1 MAARPIKSYGKKKYN
16 FKDSRFKLQPDM
28 KGFLCTCN
36 YGEKDCQKEAINLL
50 REYSE
55 ENDVSLYNCVHF
67 TLICLI
73 TIIIIYKNLSKNYQK
88 RKVT

>member
-1 MAARPIKSYGKKKYN
+1 MAARPNKSSFYAKKKYN
-16 FKDSRFKLQPDM
+16 FKDNRNKLQPDM

-55 ENDVSLYNCVHF
+55 EKEV
-67 TLICLI
+67 TLFG
-73 TIIIIYKNLSKNYQK
+73 
-88 RKVT
+88 

>member
-1 MAARPIKSYGKKKYN
+1 MAARPAKSLFYGKKKYN
-16 FKDSRFKLQPDM
+16 FKDSRLKLQPDM

-55 ENDVSLYNCVHF
+55 EIDVSLHFVFLYN
-67 TLICLI
+67 
-73 TIIIIYKNLSKNYQK
+73 IINFILNHGFYL
-88 RKVT
+88 

>member
-1 MAARPIKSYGKKKYN
+1 MAARPTKSYGKKKYN
-16 FKDSRFKLQPDM
+16 FKDNRFNLQPDM

-55 ENDVSLYNCVHF
+55 EKDVSLLYLNGFVN
-67 TLICLI
+67 IV
-73 TIIIIYKNLSKNYQK
+73 IYILHCYFC
-88 RKVT
+88 